1 MRILVSLFVLA
12 LASPA
17 MAAFDGPTTAGAG
30 AGLVSAAEVQKL
42 SDDTKVI
49 LEGNITHQVAHEDDD
64 YVFADASGTVVV
76 EIDNYIFGNQTI
88 TPTQKVRLTG
98 EVDTNFV
105 RDSTVD
111 VKSLELV
118 N

>member
-76 EIDNYIFGNQTI
+76 EIDNYI
-88 TPTQKVRLTG
+88 
-98 EVDTNFV
+98 
-105 RDSTVD
+105 
-111 VKSLELV
+111 LETKPLPQPKKCA
-118 N
+118 